1 MKAISTLALLAG
13 MIFVVPSFAHETE
26 NGFDVNHK
34 SDAQGE
40 RSDLQ
45 HEALKK
51 FVNEA
56 LDAHKGK
63 APAEMRAH
71 FEEIKK
77 YVELA
82 LDAENNKALIL
93 GSEDED
99 GYLDTF
105 KKGILKVISADFDSL
120 YIHWVKT
127 APCFIQL
134 PDSDDPENLKAM
146 KLCLKTIIKPD
157 AKIDLSH
164 GCMAETCRDYPKL
177 KEACVM
183 IAGIIGESD
192 SIQDCSAA
200 SFGKYKT
207 KF

>member
-1 MKAISTLALLAG
+1 MKSIAALTLLAG
-13 MIFVVPSFAHETE
+13 VILMAPSFAHEAK
-26 NGFDVNHK
+26 NGFDINHG
-34 SDAQGE
+34 SDVYSE
-40 RSDLQ
+40 RSDLD
-45 HEALKK
+45 HDALKK
-51 FVNEA
+51 FVSDA
-56 LDAHKGK
+56 LEAHKDK

-71 FEEIKK
+71 FAEMKK
-77 YVELA
+77 YVEMA
-82 LDAENNKALIL
+82 LESENNKAIIT
-93 GSEDED
+93 GSED

-127 APCFIQL
+127 APCFIKL

-146 KLCLKTIIKPD
+146 KLCLETVIKPD
-157 AKIDLSH
+157 AKIDLSN

-183 IAGIIGESD
+183 IADIMNESD
-192 SIQDCSAA
+192 SIQDCATA